1 MGGQLVYFGGYSVA
15 KVNLLTQAAYA
26 RHRGCSKV
34 AVGKAVAAGRI
45 SLVNGLIDPTVADI
59 QWQANSRARAS
70 SSQPEQLPLGAVSD
84 VQAPAQTGRLDGDA
98 QGPAP
103 RDADYMISRTRRE
116 TAEAELAELK
126 LAEQHGS
133 LIRVNAVKQALAN
146 AFTSTRDS
154 LLQIPSRLAAVLAA
168 ETDAAKVHELLQLEL
183 YRALEGMSAVQSSA
197 KLAGRDQ
204 AA

>member
-1 MGGQLVYFGGYSVA
+1 MGWQLVYFVGYIVS

-45 SLVNGLIDPTVADI
+45 SLVNGMIDPTVADI
-59 QWQANSRARAS
+59 QWQANSRARANS
-70 SSQPEQLPLGAVSD
+70 GTSEQLPLGAV
-84 VQAPAQTGRLDGDA
+84 QAPAQTGSENGDA
-98 QGPAP
+98 QSPAP
-103 RDADYMISRTRRE
+103 RDADYMVSRTRRE

-126 LAEQHGS
+126 LAEQHGM
-133 LIRVNAVKQALAN
+133 LIRVDAVKQALAN
-146 AFTSTRDS
+146 ALTATRDG

-183 YRALEGMSAVQSSA
+183 YRALEGMSTLQSSA
-197 KLAGRDQ
+197 RLAGREQ
-204 AA
+204 TT

>member
-1 MGGQLVYFGGYSVA
+1 M
-15 KVNLLTQAAYA
+15 TQAAYA
-26 RHRGCSKV
+26 RHRKCSKV
-34 AVGKAVAAGRI
+34 AVGKAVKAGRI

-70 SSQPEQLPLGAVSD
+70 SNQAGQLALGD
-84 VQAPAQTGRLDGDA
+84 VQTSAPTGAAESDA
-98 QGPAP
+98 TAPVP
-103 RDADYMISRTRRE
+103 RDADYMASRTRRE
-116 TAEAELAELK
+116 SAEAELAELR

-133 LIRVNAVKQALAN
+133 LIRVDAIKQALAN
-146 AFTSTRDS
+146 AFTATRDS

-183 YRALEGMSAVQSSA
+183 YRALEGMAAVQSSA
-197 KLAGRDQ
+197 KLAGREQ